1 MKKITLVITLLLW
14 GLYGMGCKDRPK
26 VATEESKEKTAIIV
40 FESSRVNSKVSAGF
54 VDVIEP
60 VEKIPLNT
68 LIHMGGWVYDP
79 YKILTA
85 KGVVILSDGKQLS
98 VSPQVGFERQDVA
111 KALKNDGLLK
121 SGWDASFKA
130 SLLGKGRHKLEFYS
144 ALNDGTFAPL
154 IYGGKKS
161 YEIEVVE
168 K

>member
-1 MKKITLVITLLLW
+1 MEKRLFALTAILLI
-14 GLYGMGCKDRPK
+14 GIQISGCKEKQKEP
-26 VATEESKEKTAIIV
+26 TFGLSK
-40 FESSRVNSKVSAGF
+40 VNSKVSAGF

-60 VEKIPLNT
+60 VEKVPVNS
-68 LIHMGGWVYDP
+68 LIHTGGWAQDP
-79 YKILTA
+79 YKKIPA

-98 VSPQVGFERQDVA
+98 VSPQIGFERQDVA

-121 SGWDASFKA
+121 SGWHTSFKA
-130 SLLGKGRHKLEFYS
+130 SLLGMGRHKLEFYA

-154 IYGGKKS
+154 IYRGKTS